1 MRCTADI
8 TVAHSVYQWLPLT
21 ENWIHR
27 QAESQKRYTSII
39 LASQLTLS
47 YPHFGELYASDN
59 LPFIC
64 RFANKI
70 LRGLTDRDVFKDSI
84 LSRYDNVLL
93 HSHFGPTGWSDIHLR
108 NKKRHITR
116 FYGYDIDKLPN
127 TQPIWQER
135 YKVLFERCTAFL
147 VEGPFMKQS
156 LVKRGCPPEKIYVH
170 ALGTDV
176 ERIPYKQR
184 HLNGRL
190 KILMAGR
197 FTEKKGMVYAIEGIA
212 KAYNDL
218 QCKDMAVT
226 IIGDSDGSEQSE
238 KYKTLMM
245 DLISENKI
253 DHIIHWV
260 GMKSYEEM
268 MQIALDHNLFLN
280 PSVTA
285 ADGDCEGGYP
295 VVLLDMLASGMP
307 VASTVHCD
315 IPEVISDARLGILS
329 KERDSDGIARV
340 LQDIVIGKTTFDSR
354 VISDHIRNTFNWG
367 VKGAELAAIY
377 EQVMR

>member
-1 MRCTADI
+1 M
-8 TVAHSVYQWLPLT
+8 AHSVYQWLPLT

-59 LPFIC
+59 LPFIS

-70 LRGLTDRDVFKDSI
+70 LRGLTHRDVFKDSI

-135 YKVLFERCTAFL
+135 YKELFERCTAFL

-315 IPEVISDARLGILS
+315 IPKVISDARLGILS